1 MKKINIFMVLLLMCS
16 GSVNAAIFSRILG
29 YSTFSEVDYNYS
41 IDVWTDDPTPNP
53 CFGDD
58 RCYISINHRHYSDG
72 RGGDATEYWYSRDEP
87 CIETAATMT
96 DLRECLQGKVSN
108 NGVPFNLPMTGIAR
122 HSGGSS
128 RVEECVGLFWSSRKH
143 DHGTLLPGSV
153 CGLAPPPVGACSL
166 PSSINLDHGNLSESA
181 IQNSTAT
188 QSLLIDCNR
197 ELLGQLFIEGLSN
210 GKLIMDDGSITSILS
225 IEGDNIGESGKAVD
239 LVTGQNTLEI
249 KSTLQL
255 TGKPTAGK
263 HQGQA
268 ILILA
273 LQ

>member
-1 MKKINIFMVLLLMCS
+1 MKKFNVFLLLFFLWS
-16 GSVNAAIFSRILG
+16 SSVSSAIFSRILG
-29 YSTFSEVDYNYS
+29 YSTFSVDYNFS
-41 IDVWTDDPTPNP
+41 IDLWTDDSTPNP
-53 CFGDD
+53 CLGDD
-58 RCYISINHRHYSDG
+58 DCNIAINHRHHSDG
-72 RGGDATEYWYSRDEP
+72 RGGIATDYWSASKIP
-87 CIETAATMT
+87 CIATAATMT
-96 DLRECLQGKVSN
+96 DLRECLEGKVSHD
-108 NGVPFNLPMTGIAR
+108 GLTFNLPLTGSA
-122 HSGGSS
+122 HHAGSMEI
-128 RVEECVGLFWSSRKH
+128 EECVGLFYSSHKH
-143 DHGTLLPGSV
+143 NDGTLLPGSV

-166 PSSINLDHGNLSESA
+166 PSSITLDHGNLSESA

-210 GKLIMDDGSITSILS
+210 GQLNLDDGSITSILS
-225 IEGDNIGESGKAVD
+225 IDGDNIGDSGKSVD
-239 LVTGQNTLEI
+239 LAVGQNTIEI